1 MARGGALVAGAI
13 MTATVNGII
22 VLALGF
28 EESKEAA
35 TKEAE
40 TKEAEAAPAL
50 PAVIADTKSAV

>member
-1 MARGGALVAGAI
+1 